1 MSSQVMFGKTGLNSR
16 TSAPVQ
22 FTPAP
27 QVVTEHNVPQNEEPE
42 IISDNLNNIAFS
54 LGNKNTYIA
63 QDKSMIWATLLWF
76 FGSMSGAHRFYLGH
90 KFVGLAMLI
99 GGVIIYGSLFGSG
112 ISAVTS
118 VLQKEKL
125 NFAVIV
131 STFGFALAHFTWT
144 FLDIFYVSIRK
155 FVNTH
160 F

>member
-1 MSSQVMFGKTGLNSR
+1 MSSQVMFGKTGLNPT

-27 QVVTEHNVPQNEEPE
+27 QVASKDGIDKNHEPE
-42 IISDNLNNIAFS
+42 LIGDNLNNIAFS
-54 LGNKNTYIA
+54 LGSKNTYIA
-63 QDKSMIWATLLWF
+63 QDKSMILAVFLWL
-76 FGSMSGAHRFYLGH
+76 FGSLAGAHRFYLGH

-99 GGVIIYGSLFGSG
+99 GGIIIYGSLFGSG
-112 ISAVTS
+112 VNTVTS
-118 VLQKEKL
+118 LLRKEQL
-125 NFAVIV
+125 NLAVIV
-131 STFGFALAHFTWT
+131 STFGFALAHFMWT